1 MISSSNVSCCN
12 NYCCAID
19 CVLATVQ
26 LWLTAVT
33 TAPATLK
40 SHNFF
45 FWIKTKNQLK
55 KSLILLK
62 TFAHL
67 LIIPL
72 IKSYLITYLVL
83 YEEDQA
89 TTWHTHY
96 PIIYSLSYSLTLKLH
111 HFAVHKHI
119 PISFSISLTKSLF
132 LESNITHDITQK
144 TTLATIISSC
154 IYYIYINI
162 SHTSIYFT
170 NIFLTKYP

>member
-1 MISSSNVSCCN
+1 MISSSSVSCCN
-12 NYCCAID
+12 NYCCVVDNRVSCCTIMIYS
-19 CVLATVQ
+19 CNSSSSNLKISQFLLLAKNQKPTKEITHFTKKLCSFANYSFNQ
-26 LWLTAVT
+26 IPFNYILGPIWRG
-33 TAPATLK
+33 P
-40 SHNFF
+40 SHNM
-45 FWIKTKNQLK
+45 T
-55 KSLILLK
+55 
-62 TFAHL
+62 H
-67 LIIPL
+67 PL
-72 IKSYLITYLVL
+72 
-83 YEEDQA
+83 
-89 TTWHTHY
+89 

-154 IYYIYINI
+154 ISYIYINI

>member
-19 CVLATVQ
+19 CVLAAVQ

-33 TAPATLK
+33 ATPAILK

-45 FWIKTKNQLK
+45 FWLKTKNQLK

-62 TFAHL
+62 NFAYL

-72 IKSYLITYLVL
+72 IKSHLITYLVL

-96 PIIYSLSYSLTLKLH
+96 PSYTHSLTLLLWN
-111 HFAVHKHI
+111 FI
-119 PISFSISLTKSLF
+119 ILLSINTSPSLSPFLLQNLFS
-132 LESNITHDITQK
+132 
-144 TTLATIISSC
+144 
-154 IYYIYINI
+154 
-162 SHTSIYFT
+162 
-170 NIFLTKYP
+170 

>member
-1 MISSSNVSCCN
+1 MSVAATTIVVQLT
-12 NYCCAID
+12 A
-19 CVLATVQ
+19 VLAAVQ

-33 TAPATLK
+33 IAPATLK

-45 FWIKTKNQLK
+45 FWIKTKNQQK

-62 TFAHL
+62 NFAHL

-111 HFAVHKHI
+111 HFATHKHI

-132 LESNITHDITQK
+132 LESNITHNITPK
-144 TTLATIISSC
+144 TTLVAIISSC
-154 IYYIYINI
+154 IYYI
-162 SHTSIYFT
+162 
-170 NIFLTKYP
+170 

>member
-1 MISSSNVSCCN
+1 MSVAATTIVVQLT
-12 NYCCAID
+12 A
-19 CVLATVQ
+19 VLAVVQ

-62 TFAHL
+62 NFAHL

-96 PIIYSLSYSLTLKLH
+96 PIIYSLSYSLTLLLWN
-111 HFAVHKHI
+111 FIILLPHKHI

-154 IYYIYINI
+154 ISYIYINI